1 MHVSSWKTAEVAC
14 AYGSLVSFA
23 GLLSAFHCTAVQ
35 IHAKLIIALKRIYRK
50 RSLSVQVGRG
60 SNARYLCGIA
70 LVPAC

>member
-35 IHAKLIIALKRIYRK
+35 IHAKLIIALKRIYWK
-50 RSLSVQVGRG
+50 
-60 SNARYLCGIA
+60 
-70 LVPAC
+70 